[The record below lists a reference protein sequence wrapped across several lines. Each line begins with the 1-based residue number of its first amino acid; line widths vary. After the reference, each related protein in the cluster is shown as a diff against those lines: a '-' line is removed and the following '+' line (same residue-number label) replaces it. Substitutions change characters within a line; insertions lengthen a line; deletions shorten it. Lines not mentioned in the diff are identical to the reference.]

1 MTAPGGSGAS
11 NPGPGESEPRRK
23 WGMLPPKLLNTEA
36 LVSSSSGQTLCLIFR
51 QGAASGRLVFHSVLS
66 HEGERG
72 YNKLRLFV
80 NCPQCVIW
88 WHWVNMNTRPGPHAG
103 PAKHKAW
110 SPVPSPHLFPVYI
123 YLILFEQRICWGF
136 RAQVTWAWYC
146 PLFGQPGCP
155 HWAVIGRMSEI
166 VHGIIE
172 VEMVLEPLKRW
183 GRQQQL
189 AETQT
194 RSFGI
199 SGKCHRD
206 CPDRSW

>member
-1 MTAPGGSGAS
+1 MNWTQLIFK
-11 NPGPGESEPRRK
+11 RK
-23 WGMLPPKLLNTEA
+23 KWMWQKNIWKELREFLLLAGIFSVWGC
-36 LVSSSSGQTLCLIFR
+36 SSSARTAACAPPLWPAPRAPRLSPPCSTASERWGTCPLLCL
-51 QGAASGRLVFHSVLS
+51 S
-66 HEGERG
+66 
-72 YNKLRLFV
+72 
-80 NCPQCVIW
+80 
-88 WHWVNMNTRPGPHAG
+88 
-103 PAKHKAW
+103 
-110 SPVPSPHLFPVYI
+110 
-123 YLILFEQRICWGF
+123 QRICGGF
-136 RAQVTWAWYC
+136 RAPVTWAWYC

-199 SGKCHRD
+199 SGKCHQD